1 MRKPIHLLVLAV
13 ALGFACTG
21 CHHKMTA
28 AKPATPPTPAP
39 APVAP
44 VANLTVSPESVE
56 RGQTAQLSWDTQNAS
71 NVTIDGIGTVSAS
84 GSQQI
89 TAQDST
95 TYHLVAKND
104 GGSAEANARLTVT
117 EPKKVVA
124 DVTDEQLFAQNV
136 KEVFFNYDNAD
147 IRNDE
152 QAQVN
157 TDAQFLSAHP
167 NMKLLIEGHCDE
179 RGSEDYNMVLGDS
192 RAKKVRDALI
202 QQGISSDRIK
212 LISLGKEKP
221 FCTNAENESCW
232 SQNRRAHFVLQTDQR
247 ASN

>member
-21 CHHKMTA
+21 CHHNMAA
-28 AKPATPPTPAP
+28 AKPATPPTPPP
-39 APVAP
+39 APAP

-56 RGQTAQLSWDTQNAS
+56 RGQTAQLSWNTQNAS
-71 NVTIDGIGTVSAS
+71 SITIDGVGTVSAS

-95 TYHLVAKND
+95 TYHLVAKGD

-124 DVTDEQLFAQNV
+124 EVSDDQLFAQNV
-136 KEVFFNYDNAD
+136 KDVFFNYDNAD

-152 QAQVN
+152 QTQVN
-157 TDAQFLSAHP
+157 TDAQFLAAHP
-167 NMKLLIEGHCDE
+167 SMNLLIEGHCDE
-179 RGSEDYNMVLGDS
+179 RGSEDYNMALGDS
-192 RAKKVRDALI
+192 RAKRVRDALVK
-202 QQGISSDRIK
+202 QGISGDRIK

-221 FCTNAENESCW
+221 FCTAAENESCW
-232 SQNRRAHFVLQTDQR
+232 SQNRRAHFVLQKDQR

>member
-104 GGSAEANARLTVT
+104 GASAEANARLTVT

-136 KEVFFNYDNAD
+136 KDVFFNYDNAD